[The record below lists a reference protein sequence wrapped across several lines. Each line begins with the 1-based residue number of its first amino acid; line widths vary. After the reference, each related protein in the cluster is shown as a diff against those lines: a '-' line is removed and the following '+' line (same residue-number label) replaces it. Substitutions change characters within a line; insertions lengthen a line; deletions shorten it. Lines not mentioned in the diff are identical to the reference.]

1 MSISEAKI
9 VKKFIGEIVSH
20 KSLKTAIVKVTTTK
34 VHAKYHKRMKSVK
47 KYVAHDENDE
57 FKVGDRV
64 EFVSSRPYSAT
75 KRFKILKK
83 V

>member
-1 MSISEAKI
+1 MNTNEARQL
-9 VKKFIGEIVSH
+9 KKFTGEIISH
-20 KSLKTAIVKVTTTK
+20 KSLKTAVVKVTTIK
-34 VHAKYHKRMKSVK
+34 VHAKYHKRYKSVK
-47 KYVAHDENDE
+47 KYVVHDENDE